1 MPSKAAMKA
10 AASVLKHVEPII
22 TRRTITLEEI
32 AEIIEREMPF
42 ERIESQDEYDHKDTD
57 FGPFK

>member
-1 MPSKAAMKA
+1 MKA
-10 AASVLKHVEPII
+10 AAAVIKHIEAVI
-22 TRRTITLEEI
+22 TKRHITFEEV
-32 AEIIEREMPF
+32 AEIIDREMPF